1 MMRRLPSLEDMS
13 LGQRIALTMIIAL
26 VILFA
31 FAAYGF
37 FSGGWQD
44 QSKSSQFQLASEQE
58 ITLLTFG
65 QSVALAQG
73 QPIDVYAGIP
83 PDTKLLALDKQ
94 ALEQAYTARLIRL
107 FDVWLSSTQG
117 QDPTNFQNGL
127 RIARRGYI
135 LASDALARREQE
147 IERQIRPR
155 PDDQK

>member
-1 MMRRLPSLEDMS
+1 MRSIED
-13 LGQRIALTMIIAL
+13 LNVGNRIAITVAIVL

-31 FAAYGF
+31 LALFGF
-37 FSGGWQD
+37 LTGRWED

-58 ITLLTFG
+58 TTLLTFG
-65 QSVALAQG
+65 QSVALAQN

-127 RIARRGYI
+127 RIARRGYT
-135 LASDALARREQE
+135 LAAQALARREQE
-147 IERQIRPR
+147 IERQIQPR
-155 PDDQK
+155 PDEQK

>member
-1 MMRRLPSLEDMS
+1 MRSIED
-13 LGQRIALTMIIAL
+13 LNVGNRIAITVAIVL

-31 FAAYGF
+31 LALFGF
-37 FSGGWQD
+37 LTGRWED

-58 ITLLTFG
+58 TTLLTFG
-65 QSVALAQG
+65 QSVALAQN

-117 QDPTNFQNGL
+117 QDATAFQNGL
-127 RIARRGYI
+127 RIARRGYT
-135 LASDALARREQE
+135 LAAQALARREQE
-147 IERQIRPR
+147 IERQIQPR
-155 PDDQK
+155 PDEQK